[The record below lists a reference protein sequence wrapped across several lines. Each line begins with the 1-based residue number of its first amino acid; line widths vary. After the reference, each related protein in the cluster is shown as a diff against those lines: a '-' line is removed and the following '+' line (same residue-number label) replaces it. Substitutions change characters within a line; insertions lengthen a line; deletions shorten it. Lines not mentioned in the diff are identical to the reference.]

1 MDEWSSGSLACIALH
16 AVRACVL
23 CVRARSKFAHGN
35 IVKLVG
41 ACFDSRPYYVVLE
54 LLDGGDLKAFLRQV
68 RPRQV
73 SNGAVVLGIG
83 GLWQREARP

>member
-1 MDEWSSGSLACIALH
+1 VDEWSSGSLACTALH
-16 AVRACVL
+16 AVRA

-41 ACFDSRPYYVVLE
+41 ACFDSRPYYIVLE
-54 LLDGGDLKAFLRQV
+54 LLDGGDLKTFLRQV

-83 GLWQREARP
+83 GLWRREARA